1 MGSLKF
7 IILCPLFHHHRTKGR
22 SRRIWRRYNE
32 QSRHEKEH
40 DELESGWVEALE
52 ATRIY
57 GFSKY
62 RGARENSLKV
72 VVTVTPS
79 KPGRLVVETALK
91 LRKQYGTIIYAI
103 GIDNQYHDELAGLT
117 GDGERIINTNGEQEL
132 PLMVGTLRKQICSDI
147 SSCSTIRFQV

>member
-1 MGSLKF
+1 M
-7 IILCPLFHHHRTKGR
+7 CAFHHHRTKGR

-32 QSRHEKEH
+32 HPRHDQRH
-40 DELESGWVEALE
+40 DQLESGWVEALE

-79 KPGRLVVETALK
+79 KPGQQVIETALK

-103 GIDNQYHDELAGLT
+103 GLDNEYRDELADLT
-117 GDGERIINTNGEQEL
+117 GDDERIIEASGEQEL
-132 PLMVGTLRKQICSDI
+132 PLMVGTLRKRICSDI